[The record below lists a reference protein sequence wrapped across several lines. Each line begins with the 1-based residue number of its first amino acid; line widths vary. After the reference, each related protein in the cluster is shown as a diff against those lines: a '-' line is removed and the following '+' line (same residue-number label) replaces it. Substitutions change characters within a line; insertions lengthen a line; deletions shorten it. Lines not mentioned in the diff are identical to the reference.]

1 MLTGKADVLSSKF
14 HLGYNMLLNCVRVET
29 VDVEMLIQKS
39 FYTFQQQ
46 KALPEL
52 KARHAQL
59 LSELAAPAR
68 ASISPIGSRQGTTW
82 SVKSCISLRARR

>member
-1 MLTGKADVLSSKF
+1 MLTGKPDVLSSKF

-46 KALPEL
+46 KALPQV
-52 KARHAQL
+52 R
-59 LSELAAPAR
+59 
-68 ASISPIGSRQGTTW
+68 T
-82 SVKSCISLRARR
+82 